1 MTHVIEVMEE
11 PILNNNPSPISPR
24 KKNSDNSQTPMARVH
39 IERGARGREL
49 AGDSIWL
56 SKRMIDDGCSLEQ
69 TLHVM
74 EERCKDCDTI
84 SPMLCVEQCG
94 NWSVKK
100 ELKETS
106 TLRSENNH
114 SIKLLNAIK
123 NPRRIA
129 MLNILCEHPLPIE
142 NLQNKLRTYGFSH
155 SQDTISDYLKPL
167 MEAGLVKQ
175 TGTRIGL
182 TLYGRKIH
190 RAVVRHGF
198 SGQLPIHSIGQEETI
213 LRSLLDGKKTRADLL
228 RIISGRSLSRI
239 MGRLLERKLISQS
252 AFTDRVFYFRT
263 KRALQMERLSPTQKR
278 ICEVIP
284 EAGISTRALSKTV
297 GINMRRTYKYLR
309 NLRGKKLVFRR
320 RMPIHYELT
329 PEGRMTA
336 EFLDEIANM
345 E

>member
-1 MTHVIEVMEE
+1 MTRVIEAMEE

-24 KKNSDNSQTPMARVH
+24 KNSDDISQAPMARVH
-39 IERGARGREL
+39 VERGARGREL
-49 AGDSIWL
+49 VGDSLWL
-56 SKRMIDDGCSLEQ
+56 SKKMIDDGCSLEQ
-69 TLHVM
+69 TLDMM

-100 ELKETS
+100 ELKETN

-114 SIKLLNAIK
+114 RIKLLNAIK

-129 MLNILCEHPLPIE
+129 MLNVLCEHPLPIE
-142 NLQNKLRTYGFSH
+142 SLQKKLRTCGFSH
-155 SQDTISDYLKPL
+155 SQDTISAYLKPL
-167 MEAGLVKQ
+167 TEAGLVKQ

-182 TLYGRKIH
+182 TLYGRKVNK
-190 RAVVRHGF
+190 AVVRHGF
-198 SGQLPIHSIGQEETI
+198 SGQLPIHSKGQEETI
-213 LRSLLDGKKTRADLL
+213 LKSLLEGKKTRAHLL

-239 MGRLLERKLISQS
+239 MKRLLERKLISQNS
-252 AFTDRVFYFRT
+252 FTDRVFYFRT
-263 KRALQMERLSPTQKR
+263 KRALQLERLSPTQRR
-278 ICEVIP
+278 ICDVVP
-284 EAGISTRALSKTV
+284 EAGISARALSRKV

-329 PEGRMTA
+329 LEGRMTA
-336 EFLDEIANM
+336 EFLDEIAHI